1 MRKRN
6 WNWAFCNWNKEQRTK
21 NKEQGIEISIFNL
34 FMRRVVV
41 TGMGALTPIGNNL
54 ESYWSNLQNGVS
66 GAAPITKFDTT
77 KFKTNFACEL
87 KNFDPKDHFDVKEL
101 RKYDPFSQ
109 YALVAVDE
117 AVKDSA
123 IDFDSLNKDRIGVIW
138 GSGNGGIQTFQDQMK
153 EYCEGDGTPRFTP
166 FFIPRILV
174 DIASGIISIKYGL
187 RGVNFCPVSAC
198 ATSNTAMIE
207 AFNYIKWGKAEMIIT
222 GGSEA
227 AINEAAIGGFSSA
240 KALSTR
246 NDSPET
252 ASRPFDVTRD
262 GFVMG
267 EGAGAMILEEYEHA
281 IKRGAKIY
289 AEVVG
294 GGMAADAYHLTGTHP
309 EGDGAVLG
317 MNEALREAEITAE
330 KIDYINMHATSTPL
344 GDNSELIAAKRVF
357 GERHALSIS
366 ATKSMTGHLL
376 GAAGAIEGIA
386 CVMALKDQLVPP
398 TINTTDIEP
407 DFKDLFDFPMGK
419 AKKKDLTYAM
429 SNTFGF
435 GGHIAS
441 IIFKK
446 FEG

>member
-1 MRKRN
+1 
-6 WNWAFCNWNKEQRTK
+6 
-21 NKEQGIEISIFNL
+21 
-34 FMRRVVV
+34 MRRVVI
-41 TGMGALTPIGNNL
+41 TGIGALTPIGNNL
-54 ESYWSNLQNGVS
+54 NDYWTSLKNGVS
-66 GAAPITKFDTT
+66 GAASITKFDTS
-77 KFKTNFACEL
+77 KFKTTFACEL
-87 KNFDPKDHFDVKEL
+87 KNFDPKEHFDVKEI

-117 AVKDSA
+117 AIKNGN
-123 IDFDSLNKDRIGVIW
+123 IDFETLNKDRIGVIW
-138 GSGNGGIQTFQDQMK
+138 GSGNGGIQTFQDQMM
-153 EYCEGDGTPRFTP
+153 EFCEGDGTPRFTP

-198 ATSNTAMIE
+198 ATSNTALID
-207 AFNYIKWGKAEMIIT
+207 AFNYIKWDKADMIIT

-227 AINEAAIGGFSSA
+227 AINQSAIGGFSSA

-252 ASRPFDVTRD
+252 ASRPFDVSRD

-267 EGAGAMILEEYEHA
+267 EGAGALILEEYEHA
-281 IKRGAKIY
+281 KKRGATIY
-289 AEVVG
+289 GEVVG

-317 MNEALREAEITAE
+317 MTEAMREAGITSAD
-330 KIDYINMHATSTPL
+330 IDYINMHATSTAQ

-357 GERHALSIS
+357 GERRSLSIS

-386 CVMALKDQLVPP
+386 CVMALQEGMVPP
-398 TINTTDIEP
+398 TINTTEIEP
-407 DFKDLFDFPMGK
+407 DFKNLFDYPLGK
-419 AKKKDLTYAM
+419 AIPKKMIYAM

-446 FEG
+446 FEA

>member
-1 MRKRN
+1 
-6 WNWAFCNWNKEQRTK
+6 
-21 NKEQGIEISIFNL
+21 
-34 FMRRVVV
+34 MRRVVI
-41 TGMGALTPIGNNL
+41 TGIGALTPIGNNL
-54 ESYWSNLQNGVS
+54 SDYWNGLKEGKS
-66 GAAPITKFDTT
+66 GAAPITKFDTS
-77 KFKTNFACEL
+77 KFKTSFACEL
-87 KNFDPKDHFDVKEL
+87 KDFDPKAHFDVKEL

-109 YALVAVDE
+109 YALVAVAE
-117 AVKDSA
+117 AVKHGD
-123 IDFDSLNKDRIGVIW
+123 IDFDVLNKDRIGVIW

-198 ATSNTAMIE
+198 ATSNTAIIE
-207 AFNYIKWGKAEMIIT
+207 AFNYIKWDKADMVIT

-227 AINEAAIGGFSSA
+227 AINESAIGGFSSA

-252 ASRPFDVTRD
+252 ASRPFDISRD

-281 IKRGAKIY
+281 IARGAKIY
-289 AEVVG
+289 GEVVG
-294 GGMAADAYHLTGTHP
+294 AGMAADAYHLTGTHP

-317 MNEALREAEITAE
+317 MKEALREAGISADE
-330 KIDYINMHATSTPL
+330 IDYVNMHATSTPQ

-357 GERHALSIS
+357 GNRNELAIS

-376 GAAGAIEGIA
+376 GAAGAIEAIA
-386 CVMALKDQLVPP
+386 CVMALQEDLVPP
-398 TINTTDIEP
+398 TINTKEIEP
-407 DFKDLFDFPMGK
+407 DFAGVYTFPLNK
-419 AKKKDLTYAM
+419 PLPKKLSYAM

-441 IIFKK
+441 VIFKK
-446 FEG
+446 FEK

>member
-1 MRKRN
+1 MK
-6 WNWAFCNWNKEQRTK
+6 
-21 NKEQGIEISIFNL
+21 
-34 FMRRVVV
+34 RVVI
-41 TGMGALTPIGNNL
+41 TGIGALTPIGNSLSAFWENL
-54 ESYWSNLQNGVS
+54 KNGTS
-66 GAAPITKFDTT
+66 GAAPITKFDTSR
-77 KFKTNFACEL
+77 FKTKFACEL
-87 KNFDPKDHFDVKEL
+87 KNFDVKEHFDVKEL
-101 RKYDPFSQ
+101 RKYDLFSL

-117 AVKDSA
+117 AVKHSGV
-123 IDFDSLNKDRIGVIW
+123 DFEQLNKDRIGVIW

-153 EYCEGDGTPRFTP
+153 EYMEGDGTPRFTP

-174 DIASGIISIKYGL
+174 DIAAGVISIKYGL

-198 ATSNTAMIE
+198 ATSNTAIIE
-207 AFNYIKWGKAEMIIT
+207 AFNHIKWDKADMIIT

-246 NDSPET
+246 NESPAT

-267 EGAGAMILEEYEHA
+267 EGAGALILEEYEHA
-281 IKRGAKIY
+281 IKRGATIY
-289 AEVVG
+289 GEIVG

-309 EGDGAVLG
+309 EGAGAVIG
-317 MNEALREAEITAE
+317 MKEALREAGITPDQ
-330 KIDYINMHATSTPL
+330 IGHINMHATSTQL
-344 GDNSELIAAKRVF
+344 GDNSELIAARTVL
-357 GERHALSIS
+357 GERKDLVIS

-386 CVMALKDQLVPP
+386 CVMALQEGIIPP

-407 DFKDLFDFPMGK
+407 EFKDLFDFPLQNVRDK
-419 AKKKDLTYAM
+419 QITYAM

-441 IIFKK
+441 VIFKK

>member
-1 MRKRN
+1 
-6 WNWAFCNWNKEQRTK
+6 
-21 NKEQGIEISIFNL
+21 
-34 FMRRVVV
+34 MRRVVI
-41 TGMGALTPIGNNL
+41 TGIGALTPIGNNL
-54 ESYWSNLQNGVS
+54 DDFWSNLKNGVS

-77 KFKTNFACEL
+77 NFKAQFACEL

-109 YALVAVDE
+109 YALIAVAE
-117 AVKDSA
+117 AVENGK
-123 IDFDSLNKDRIGVIW
+123 IDFDQLNKDRIGVIW

-153 EYCEGDGTPRFTP
+153 EYCEGDGVPRFTP

-198 ATSNTAMIE
+198 ATSNTAIIE
-207 AFNYIKWGKAEMIIT
+207 AFNYVKWGKADMIIT

-227 AINEAAIGGFSSA
+227 AVTESAIGGFSSA

-267 EGAGAMILEEYEHA
+267 EGAGALIVEEYEHA
-281 IKRGAKIY
+281 IKRGAKIFG
-289 AEVVG
+289 EIVG

-317 MNEALREAEITAE
+317 MHEAMREAGITPDQ
-330 KIDYINMHATSTPL
+330 IDHINMHATSTPQ
-344 GDNSELIAAKRVF
+344 GDNSELIAARRVF
-357 GERHALSIS
+357 GDRKSLAVS

-386 CVMALKDQLVPP
+386 CVMALQENIVPP
-398 TINTTDIEP
+398 TINTTQIEP
-407 DFKDLFDFPMGK
+407 EFADLFTFPLGK
-419 AKKKDLTYAM
+419 AISKEMKYAM

-441 IIFKK
+441 VVFKK

>member
-1 MRKRN
+1 
-6 WNWAFCNWNKEQRTK
+6 
-21 NKEQGIEISIFNL
+21 
-34 FMRRVVV
+34 MRRVVI
-41 TGMGALTPIGNNL
+41 TGIGALTPIGNNL
-54 ESYWSNLQNGVS
+54 SDYWNGLKEGKS
-66 GAAPITKFDTT
+66 GAALITKFDTS
-77 KFKTNFACEL
+77 KFKTSFACEL
-87 KNFDPKDHFDVKEL
+87 KDFDPKAHFDVKEL

-109 YALVAVDE
+109 YALVAVAE
-117 AVKDSA
+117 AIKHGD
-123 IDFDSLNKDRIGVIW
+123 IDFDVLNKDRIGVIW

-198 ATSNTAMIE
+198 ATSNTAIIE
-207 AFNYIKWGKAEMIIT
+207 AFNYIKWDKADMVIT

-227 AINEAAIGGFSSA
+227 AINESAIGGFSSA

-252 ASRPFDVTRD
+252 ASRPFDISRD

-281 IKRGAKIY
+281 IARGAKIY
-289 AEVVG
+289 GEVVG
-294 GGMAADAYHLTGTHP
+294 AGMAADAYHLTGTHP

-317 MNEALREAEITAE
+317 MKEALREAGISADE
-330 KIDYINMHATSTPL
+330 IDYVNMHATSTPQ

-357 GERHALSIS
+357 GDRNELAIS

-376 GAAGAIEGIA
+376 GAAGAIEAIA
-386 CVMALKDQLVPP
+386 CVMALQEDLVPP
-398 TINTTDIEP
+398 TINTKEIEP
-407 DFKDLFDFPMGK
+407 DFAGTYTFPLNK
-419 AKKKDLTYAM
+419 PLPKKLTYAM

-441 IIFKK
+441 VIFKK
-446 FEG
+446 FEK

>member
-1 MRKRN
+1 MK
-6 WNWAFCNWNKEQRTK
+6 
-21 NKEQGIEISIFNL
+21 
-34 FMRRVVV
+34 RVVI
-41 TGMGALTPIGNNL
+41 TGIGALTPIGNNL
-54 ESYWSNLQNGVS
+54 PDFWENLKAGKS
-66 GAAPITKFDTT
+66 GAGPITKFDTT
-77 KFKTNFACEL
+77 NFKTKFACEL
-87 KNFDPKDHFDVKEL
+87 KDFDSKAHFHVKEI
-101 RKYDPFSQ
+101 RKYDLFSQ

-117 AVKDSA
+117 AIKSGG
-123 IDFDSLNKDRIGVIW
+123 IDFETLNKDRIGVIW

-198 ATSNTAMIE
+198 ATSNTAIIE
-207 AFNYIKWGKAEMIIT
+207 AFNYIKWGKADMIIT

-227 AINEAAIGGFSSA
+227 AITESAIGGFSSA

-246 NDSPET
+246 NDDPQS
-252 ASRPFDVTRD
+252 ASRPFDINRD

-267 EGAGAMILEEYEHA
+267 EGAGAIIVEEYEHA

-289 AEVVG
+289 GEIVG

-317 MNEALREAEITAE
+317 MEEALREAGITPE
-330 KIDYINMHATSTPL
+330 DVDHVNMHATSTPQ

-357 GERHALSIS
+357 GERKSLFVS

-386 CVMALKDQLVPP
+386 CVMALRDGIVPP
-398 TINTTDIEP
+398 TINTTDFEP
-407 DFKDLFDFPMGK
+407 DYKDSFTYPLGTAVEKEM
-419 AKKKDLTYAM
+419 TYAM

-441 IIFKK
+441 VVFKK
-446 FEG
+446 FKD

>member
-1 MRKRN
+1 
-6 WNWAFCNWNKEQRTK
+6 
-21 NKEQGIEISIFNL
+21 
-34 FMRRVVV
+34 MRRVVI
-41 TGMGALTPIGNNL
+41 TGIGALTPIGNNL
-54 ESYWSNLQNGVS
+54 NDYWTNLKNGVS
-66 GAAPITKFDTT
+66 GAATITKFDTS
-77 KFKTNFACEL
+77 KFKSTFACEL
-87 KNFDPKDHFDVKEL
+87 KNFDPKAHFDVKEI
-101 RKYDPFSQ
+101 RKYDSFSQ

-117 AVKDSA
+117 AVKHGN
-123 IDFDSLNKDRIGVIW
+123 IDFDTLNKDRIGVIW
-138 GSGNGGIQTFQDQMK
+138 GSGNGGIQTFQDQMM
-153 EYCEGDGTPRFTP
+153 EFCEGDGTPRFTP

-198 ATSNTAMIE
+198 ATSNTALIE
-207 AFNYIKWGKAEMIIT
+207 AFNYIKWDKADMIIS

-227 AINEAAIGGFSSA
+227 AINQAAIGGFSSA
-240 KALSTR
+240 KALSQR

-267 EGAGAMILEEYEHA
+267 EGAGALILEEYEHA
-281 IKRGAKIY
+281 KQRGATIY
-289 AEVVG
+289 GEVVG

-317 MNEALREAEITAE
+317 MKEAMREAGITADQ
-330 KIDYINMHATSTPL
+330 IDYINMHATSTAQ

-357 GERHALSIS
+357 GERKSLAVS

-386 CVMALKDQLVPP
+386 CVMALQENIVPP
-398 TINTTDIEP
+398 TINTTEIEP
-407 DFKDLFDFPMGK
+407 EFVDLFDFPLGK
-419 AKKKDLTYAM
+419 AKEKQLTYAM

-441 IIFKK
+441 VIFKK
-446 FEG
+446 FEA

>member
-1 MRKRN
+1 
-6 WNWAFCNWNKEQRTK
+6 
-21 NKEQGIEISIFNL
+21 
-34 FMRRVVV
+34 
-41 TGMGALTPIGNNL
+41 
-54 ESYWSNLQNGVS
+54 
-66 GAAPITKFDTT
+66 
-77 KFKTNFACEL
+77 
-87 KNFDPKDHFDVKEL
+87 
-101 RKYDPFSQ
+101 
-109 YALVAVDE
+109 
-117 AVKDSA
+117 
-123 IDFDSLNKDRIGVIW
+123 
-138 GSGNGGIQTFQDQMK
+138 MK

-198 ATSNTAMIE
+198 ATSNTAIIE
-207 AFNYIKWGKAEMIIT
+207 AFNYIKWDKADMVIT

-227 AINEAAIGGFSSA
+227 AINESAIGGFSSA

-252 ASRPFDVTRD
+252 ASRPFDISRD

-281 IKRGAKIY
+281 IARGAKIY
-289 AEVVG
+289 GEVVG
-294 GGMAADAYHLTGTHP
+294 AGMAADAYHLTGTHP

-317 MNEALREAEITAE
+317 MKEALREAGISADE
-330 KIDYINMHATSTPL
+330 IDYVNMHATSTPQ

-357 GERHALSIS
+357 GNRNELAIS

-376 GAAGAIEGIA
+376 GAAGAIEAIA
-386 CVMALKDQLVPP
+386 CVMALQEDLVPP
-398 TINTTDIEP
+398 TINTKEIEP
-407 DFKDLFDFPMGK
+407 DFAGVYTFPLNK
-419 AKKKDLTYAM
+419 PLPKKLNYAM

-441 IIFKK
+441 VIFKK
-446 FEG
+446 FEK

>member
-1 MRKRN
+1 MK
-6 WNWAFCNWNKEQRTK
+6 
-21 NKEQGIEISIFNL
+21 
-34 FMRRVVV
+34 RVVV
-41 TGMGALTPIGNNL
+41 TGMGALTPIGENL
-54 ESYWSNLQNGVS
+54 ADFWSALQNGVS
-66 GAAPITKFDTT
+66 GAANITKFDTE
-77 KFKTNFACEL
+77 KFKTKFACEL
-87 KNFDPKDHFDVKEL
+87 KNYDPKAHFDVKEI

-109 YALVAVDE
+109 YALVSVAE
-117 AVKDSA
+117 AVKDA
-123 IDFDSLNKDRIGVIW
+123 NINFDELNKDRIGVIW

-153 EYCEGDGTPRFTP
+153 EFCSGDGTPRFTP
-166 FFIPRILV
+166 YFIPRILV

-207 AFNYIKWGKAEMIIT
+207 AFNYIKWDKADMVIT

-227 AINEAAIGGFSSA
+227 AINESAIGGFSSA
-240 KALSTR
+240 KALSTL
-246 NDSPET
+246 NDNPQG
-252 ASRPFDVTRD
+252 ASRPFDVDRD

-267 EGAGAMILEEYEHA
+267 EGAGALILECYDHA
-281 IKRGAKIY
+281 KARGAKIY

-317 MNEALREAEITAE
+317 MNEALREAGISAD
-330 KIDYINMHATSTPL
+330 KIDYINMHATSTSL

-357 GERHALSIS
+357 GDNKNLAVS

-386 CVMALKDQLVPP
+386 CVMALKDGMVPP
-398 TINTTDIEP
+398 TINTKNIEP
-407 DFKDLFDFPMGK
+407 NFKDLFHFPMDK
-419 AKKKDLTYAM
+419 AVKKELKYAM

-441 IIFKK
+441 IVFKAY
-446 FEG
+446 

>member
-1 MRKRN
+1 
-6 WNWAFCNWNKEQRTK
+6 
-21 NKEQGIEISIFNL
+21 
-34 FMRRVVV
+34 MRRVVI
-41 TGMGALTPIGNNL
+41 TGLGALTPIGNTL
-54 ESYWSNLQNGVS
+54 AEFWSNLKAGKS
-66 GAAPITKFDTT
+66 GAADISYFETEKFRAR
-77 KFKTNFACEL
+77 FACEL
-87 KNFDPKDHFDVKEL
+87 KGFEPKDHFDVKEL

-109 YALVAVDE
+109 YALYVVDQ
-117 AVKDSA
+117 AIKHGN
-123 IDFDSLNKDRIGVIW
+123 IDFEGLNKDRIGVIW

-207 AFNYIKWGKAEMIIT
+207 AFNYIKWDKADMIVT

-227 AINEAAIGGFSSA
+227 AINEAAMGGFASA
-240 KALSTR
+240 RALSLR

-252 ASRPFDVTRD
+252 ASRPFDVNRD

-267 EGAGAMILEEYEHA
+267 EGAGALIFEEYEHA
-281 IKRGAKIY
+281 KKRGATIFC
-289 AEVVG
+289 EVIG

-317 MNEALREAEITAE
+317 MTEALREAGISADEV
-330 KIDYINMHATSTPL
+330 DYINMHATSTPQ
-344 GDNSELIAAKRVF
+344 GDLSELIAAKRVF
-357 GERHALSIS
+357 GKRKSLSVS
-366 ATKSMTGHLL
+366 GTKSMTGHLL
-376 GAAGAIEGIA
+376 GAAGAVEGIA
-386 CVMALKDQLVPP
+386 CVMALREGMVPP
-398 TINTTDIEP
+398 TINTIEVEP
-407 DFKDLFDFPMGK
+407 EFADLFDFPLNK
-419 AKKKDLTYAM
+419 AKAKEMTYAM

-441 IIFKK
+441 ILFKK
-446 FEG
+446 Y